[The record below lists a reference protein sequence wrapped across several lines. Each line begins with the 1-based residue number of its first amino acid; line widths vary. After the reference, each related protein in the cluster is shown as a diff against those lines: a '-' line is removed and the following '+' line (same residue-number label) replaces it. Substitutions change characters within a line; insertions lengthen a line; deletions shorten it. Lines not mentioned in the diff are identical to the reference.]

1 MARAK
6 PKRTSEP
13 ARRLRP
19 ALTPEARENQMIS
32 LAVDLAEQQLMD
44 GTASSQVITHYLKLA
59 TMKERLEREKLEK
72 ENELLRAKT
81 EALQTAR
88 HVEELYENVINA
100 VSRYS
105 GNGGVNDEID
115 NPYLS

>member
-6 PKRTSEP
+6 PKKASEP
-13 ARRLRP
+13 VRRLRP

-81 EALQTAR
+81 EALQTAK
-88 HVEELYENVINA
+88 HVEELYENVLNA
-100 VSRYS
+100 VRRYS
-105 GNGGVNDEID
+105 GNGGNDD
-115 NPYLS
+115 VDDPYLS